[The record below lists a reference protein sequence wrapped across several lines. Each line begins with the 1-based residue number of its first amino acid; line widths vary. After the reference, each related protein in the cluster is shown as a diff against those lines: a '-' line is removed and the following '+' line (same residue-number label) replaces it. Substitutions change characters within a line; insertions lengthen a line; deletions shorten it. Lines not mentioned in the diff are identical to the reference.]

1 MIVRVKLVVAFAVLL
16 FASAV
21 HADEVPTNLGV
32 VYIPNGSVVTSIGQV
47 IFEGIPCPVVSFTF
61 ADGTGVAEDQGPMG
75 AIGSLAFTTP
85 VVGLSYDWY
94 APGYWGSSDNL
105 GDTYFTPNDYDA
117 STGTVAFA
125 GPGITSVEWDAPNN
139 FGLVGIESMTYT
151 LDGPP
156 SVPEPSSILLSG
168 VGLVALIGL
177 ARRKRATGE
186 KAIGWALIH
195 PEPDSVN

>member
-1 MIVRVKLVVAFAVLL
+1 MKVKIALAFAVLL

-21 HADEVPTNLGV
+21 HADEVPTDLGV
-32 VYIPNGSVVTSIGQV
+32 LYIPNGSVVTSIGEV

-61 ADGTGVAEDQGPMG
+61 ADGTGMAEDQGPMG
-75 AIGSLAFTTP
+75 AIGSISFTTP

-94 APGYWGSSDNL
+94 APGYWSSNDNL
-105 GDTYFTPNDYDA
+105 GDVYFTPNDYNA

-125 GPGITSVEWDAPNN
+125 GPGITSIEWDAPNN

-156 SVPEPSSILLSG
+156 SVPEPSSLLLSG
-168 VGLVALIGL
+168 MGLAVLIGL
-177 ARRKRATGE
+177 TRRNRTKGQKQSA
-186 KAIGWALIH
+186 K
-195 PEPDSVN
+195 P